1 MGEIRS
7 SKQIV
12 GNKQMDGEG
21 MKLSC
26 TLHFKDSKIYIDI
39 LKKEFSNKSWLYTGM
54 DTQFELEWQKSKDK
68 EDAVVLKYKTFN
80 VLDLSTLFFFSEL
93 DNALKALFKLSRV
106 ELCRNVL
113 KGNENYFKLAGGSSL
128 YQG

>member
-1 MGEIRS
+1 
-7 SKQIV
+7 
-12 GNKQMDGEG
+12 MDGEG

-26 TLHFKDSKIYIDI
+26 TPHFKDSKIYIDI

-54 DTQFELEWQKSKDK
+54 DTQFELEWQKSKDQK
-68 EDAVVLKYKTFN
+68 DTVVLKYKIFN
-80 VLDLSTLFFFSEL
+80 VLDLSILFFFSEL
-93 DNALKALFKLSRV
+93 VNALKALFKLLGV
-106 ELCRNVL
+106 ELYRNVL